1 VIQHKIRN
9 KFSYF
14 QGVFLVDIL
23 DNAFK
28 VLDQGLYRD
37 LVGLG
42 VRDVGFV
49 LRKRR
54 QLGSA
59 ALGGE
64 VDRSD
69 LVPFRRLAGLIWGTV
84 ADFV

>member
-1 VIQHKIRN
+1 M
-9 KFSYF
+9 
-14 QGVFLVDIL
+14 VDIL